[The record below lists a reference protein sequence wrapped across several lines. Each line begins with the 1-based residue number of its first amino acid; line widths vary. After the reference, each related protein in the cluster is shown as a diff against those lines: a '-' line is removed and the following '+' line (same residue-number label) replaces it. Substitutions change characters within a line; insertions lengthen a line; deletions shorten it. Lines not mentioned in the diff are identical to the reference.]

1 MTAPTHGTSTPAM
14 DLSIPRR
21 LPGRGGNLTAAAVR
35 VNRLYSWTPRRAARG
50 ARRHC
55 ASRARGP
62 ARGSATSTVPF
73 TRCAPGSARAGPA
86 WPACSGG
93 PRWLPWP
100 LPHGWLVTG
109 FAAAGD
115 DRSGTRA
122 CAVALSG
129 PNPVG
134 GLGELLVISEEL
146 GVGLGARFAGL
157 EGPDP
162 GEDLTAGSP
171 AAVVRVGGHELP
183 LWNVDAPGRAAF
195 AGEVLGH
202 WLWLVLWPDTAGVLL
217 VEPLELRDLRNG
229 GLEVDIPFGA
239 PSPRLAG

>member
-1 MTAPTHGTSTPAM
+1 M
-14 DLSIPRR
+14 D
-21 LPGRGGNLTAAAVR
+21 TAASCPRCAAPLREPSPWSSAWHCDQHGAVHPVR
-35 VNRLYSWTPRRAARG
+35 TGLSPSRSGLAGLLRG
-50 ARRHC
+50 A
-55 ASRARGP
+55 A
-62 ARGSATSTVPF
+62 VPV
-73 TRCAPGSARAGPA
+73 
-86 WPACSGG
+86 
-93 PRWLPWP
+93 WLPWP

-115 DRSGTRA
+115 DRSGSRA

-134 GLGELLVISEEL
+134 GLGEMLVISEEI
-146 GVGLGARFAGL
+146 GVGLGARFSGL

-171 AAVVRVGGHELP
+171 AAVVKVGGHELP
-183 LWNVDAPGRAAF
+183 LWHVDAPGRAAF

-217 VEPLELRDLRNG
+217 VQPLELRDLRDS
-229 GLEVDIPFGA
+229 GLDLDIPFGA